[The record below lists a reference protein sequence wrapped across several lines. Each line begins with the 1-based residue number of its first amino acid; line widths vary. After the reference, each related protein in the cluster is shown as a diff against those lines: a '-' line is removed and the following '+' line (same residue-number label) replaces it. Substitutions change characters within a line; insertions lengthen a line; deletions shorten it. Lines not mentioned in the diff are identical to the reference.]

1 MTANP
6 LRRFAAVL
14 CAAFWAAFSTA
25 FWATGAASA
34 QETKIV
40 GSSTLSK
47 LAAIVQNRLAEDGVQ
62 VTIETTGT
70 SGGFALFC
78 NSADPT
84 FAPVALASRRIDPLE
99 LAECR
104 RNGLGA
110 VSGVDLGLSG
120 VVIAQRKRTR
130 PIRLGLGDLFLALA
144 ARTPAAPDNCAF
156 VKNPRARWSDIREDL
171 PDWPIEVFGP
181 PMTSGTRASFIHLA
195 MEAGAEEIPC
205 MKALKERDRDAFTR
219 AASTIRAD
227 GAWID
232 AGENDNVIIA
242 ALRRMPHTVGV
253 IGYPLYQSYEDVLSA
268 APVDSV
274 TPGVDT
280 ISNGAYPLSRILRVY
295 AKDEALASNLLARS
309 FFEEITSANAIGAN
323 GYLKAHG
330 LVPIAPSTVEVD
342 PLCADSVICTKDR

>member
-1 MTANP
+1 MTAP
-6 LRRFAAVL
+6 PSRRAAALVAGLAAVL
-14 CAAFWAAFSTA
+14 AMAGATA
-25 FWATGAASA
+25 A

-47 LAAIVQNRLAEDGVQ
+47 LAAIVQHRLAEDGVQ

-78 NSADPT
+78 NSDDPT
-84 FAPVALASRRIDPLE
+84 FAPVALASRRIEPLE

-104 RNGLGA
+104 RNELGA
-110 VSGVDLGLSG
+110 VNGFDLGLSG
-120 VVIAQRKRTR
+120 VVIAQHKRKR

-144 ARTPAAPDNCAF
+144 AETPAAPDNCAF
-156 VKNPRARWSDIREDL
+156 VKNPHARWSDIRDDL
-171 PDWPIEVFGP
+171 PDWRIEVFGP

-195 MEAGAEEIPC
+195 MEAGAEKIPC
-205 MKALKERDRDAFTR
+205 MKALKERDRGAFTR
-219 AASTIRAD
+219 AASTLRAD

-242 ALRRMPHTVGV
+242 ALRRMPQTVGV

-268 APVDSV
+268 AAVDGV

-280 ISNGAYPLSRILRVY
+280 ISNGAYPLSRVLRVY
-295 AKDEALASNLLARS
+295 AKEDALSANLLARS
-309 FFEEITSANAIGAN
+309 FFEEITSPGAIGEN

-330 LVPIAPSTVEVD
+330 LVPIAPPRVEID